1 MFNLS
6 PCRSAGGELT
16 LDENWLLSLNWRFE
30 STSPYNKCL
39 TNFLKKTPMKA
50 ISERS
55 GMLVFVVSEHDM
67 ERAHVELIAQKAG
80 GERGTR
86 RARLDRRLALH
97 SEDRLRPADFRGF
110 GGEAVSQGCVTF
122 ASKVQMVEA
131 LRDPALRAKYPNL
144 VISRSS
150 LIMATK

>member
-1 MFNLS
+1 ME
-6 PCRSAGGELT
+6 PRRSAGGEVT
-16 LDENWLLSLNWRFE
+16 LDENWLLSLNWRYE

-55 GMLVFVVSEHDM
+55 GMLVFVVTEHDM
-67 ERAHVELIAQKAG
+67 ERAHGELIAQKAG
-80 GERGTR
+80 GERGAR

-110 GGEAVSQGCVTF
+110 GGEVVSQGVVIF
-122 ASKVQMVEA
+122 PSKLQMVEA
-131 LRDPALRAKYPNL
+131 LRDPGLRAKYPNL

-150 LIMATK
+150 LIMAAK